1 MASFET
7 STRSVPSLVFQ
18 TNPGKTFT
26 SFKSVEKNQAQE
38 WQCIRI
44 RVFCCGSSERM
55 IGKDG
60 THLERTRTIMADKGA
75 QVAPRPRDRR
85 RWLSK
90 GVRGR
95 AGRQAHR

>member
-1 MASFET
+1 
-7 STRSVPSLVFQ
+7 
-18 TNPGKTFT
+18 
-26 SFKSVEKNQAQE
+26 
-38 WQCIRI
+38 
-44 RVFCCGSSERM
+44 M